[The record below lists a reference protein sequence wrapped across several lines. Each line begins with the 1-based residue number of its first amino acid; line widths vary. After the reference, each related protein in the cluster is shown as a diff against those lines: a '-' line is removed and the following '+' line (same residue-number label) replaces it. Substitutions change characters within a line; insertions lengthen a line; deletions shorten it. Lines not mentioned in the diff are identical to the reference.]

1 MRLGTYTDT
10 LELEN
15 EMLRKQVKEL
25 KSQLQPYLYAEYKRM
40 EYLNRI
46 NKIDQGINNMM
57 TAFYRK
63 TKLK

>member
-1 MRLGTYTDT
+1 MRIGTYTDT

-25 KSQLQPYLYAEYKRM
+25 KAQLQPYLDAEIKRM
-40 EYLNRI
+40 EYLKRLDT
-46 NKIDQGINNMM
+46 IDQGIDNMM

-63 TKLK
+63 TISK

>member
-25 KSQLQPYLYAEYKRM
+25 KAELQPYLDAEAKRM
-40 EYLNRI
+40 QMLI
-46 NKIDQGINNMM
+46 QSNKLDELISSWNKQ
-57 TAFYRK
+57 YSK
-63 TKLK
+63 

>member
-25 KSQLQPYLYAEYKRM
+25 KAQLQPYLDAEFKRM

-57 TAFYRK
+57 TTFR
-63 TKLK
+63 TKSK

>member
-25 KSQLQPYLYAEYKRM
+25 KAQLQPYLDAEFKRM

-57 TAFYRK
+57 ITFR
-63 TKLK
+63 TKSK

>member
-25 KSQLQPYLYAEYKRM
+25 KAQLQPYLNAEAKRLEFLANSDKVDKALAKM
-40 EYLNRI
+40 QQILYS
-46 NKIDQGINNMM
+46 K
-57 TAFYRK
+57 
-63 TKLK
+63 

>member
-25 KSQLQPYLYAEYKRM
+25 KAELQPYLDAEAKRIEFLINRDKMDEAIANMYAKFH
-40 EYLNRI
+40 NQTI
-46 NKIDQGINNMM
+46 K
-57 TAFYRK
+57 
-63 TKLK
+63 

>member
-25 KSQLQPYLYAEYKRM
+25 KAQLQPHLDAEVKRL
-40 EYLNRI
+40 EYIKYCQDL
-46 NKIDQGINNMM
+46 DQGIHNMM
-57 TAFYRK
+57 NAFYRK
-63 TKLK
+63 TK

>member
-25 KSQLQPYLYAEYKRM
+25 KAELQPYLDAEEKRM
-40 EYLNRI
+40 EFLRNRDKMDEVI
-46 NKIDQGINNMM
+46 ANMYAKFHNQ
-57 TAFYRK
+57 TIK
-63 TKLK
+63 

>member
-25 KSQLQPYLYAEYKRM
+25 KTQLQPYLDAEFKRM

-46 NKIDQGINNMM
+46 NKIDQGINIMM
-57 TAFYRK
+57 TTFR
-63 TKLK
+63 TKSK

>member
-1 MRLGTYTDT
+1 MRLGTFTDT

-15 EMLRKQVKEL
+15 EMLRNQVKEL
-25 KSQLQPYLYAEYKRM
+25 KAQLQPYLDAEFKRM

-57 TAFYRK
+57 TAFR
-63 TKLK
+63 TKSK

>member
-25 KSQLQPYLYAEYKRM
+25 KAQLQPYLNAEAKRL
-40 EYLNRI
+40 EFLANSD
-46 NKIDQGINNMM
+46 KVDKALANMQQIL
-57 TAFYRK
+57 YSK
-63 TKLK
+63 

>member
-25 KSQLQPYLYAEYKRM
+25 KAQLQPYLDAEVKRL
-40 EYLNRI
+40 EYIKYCQDL
-46 NKIDQGINNMM
+46 DQGINNMM
-57 TAFYRK
+57 TAFYNK
-63 TKLK
+63 QTMK

>member
-15 EMLRKQVKEL
+15 EILRKQVKEL
-25 KSQLQPYLYAEYKRM
+25 KAQLQPYLDAEFKRM

-63 TKLK
+63 TKSK

>member
-15 EMLRKQVKEL
+15 EMLRNQVKEL
-25 KSQLQPYLYAEYKRM
+25 KAQLQPYLDAEIKRI
-40 EYLNRI
+40 EYLKRI
-46 NKIDQGINNMM
+46 DTIDQGINNMM

-63 TKLK
+63 IK

>member
-25 KSQLQPYLYAEYKRM
+25 KAQLQPYLDAEFKRM
-40 EYLNRI
+40 EYLNQI
-46 NKIDQGINNMM
+46 NKIDQGINNIM
-57 TAFYRK
+57 TAFR
-63 TKLK
+63 TKSK